1 VNSLI
6 NRGQL
11 WRLITPSLLH
21 ANIAHLLVNSYSLNS
36 VGPTVESLGGGRRF
50 LAVYV
55 ASALASSSLS
65 YTLCTAPSVGASGA
79 IFGLVGALAVFL
91 VRHKSLMSGGDQSL
105 AQVGRVIAINMV

>member
-79 IFGLVGALAVFL
+79 IFGLVSFLPYVWHALQFHHLQLLEDNASPL
-91 VRHKSLMSGGDQSL
+91 
-105 AQVGRVIAINMV
+105 